1 MKSLTA
7 FMAENALNQGIVKF
21 AVSPRFVDPDT
32 KEPMEWELKPITS
45 GEDEELKKS
54 CMHNVQII
62 GRKNQYERQ
71 LNMNKYLAALAV
83 KCTVFPDLHN
93 AELQDS
99 YKVKGAEALLQTMLL
114 AGEYADLL
122 VKIQEIC
129 GFTET
134 FEELVD
140 EAKN

>member
-1 MKSLTA
+1 MKTLSA
-7 FMAENALNQGIVKF
+7 FFAENALNQEIVKY
-21 AVSPRFVDPDT
+21 AVSPRFVDPET
-32 KEPMEWELKPITS
+32 KEPIEWELQPITS
-45 GEDEELKKS
+45 GEDEEIRKD
-54 CMHNVQII
+54 CMKTVQVI

-71 LNMNKYLAALAV
+71 LNMDKYMTALAV
-83 KCTVFPDLHN
+83 RCVTFPDLHN

-99 YKVKGAEALLQTMLL
+99 YKVKGADALLNKMLL
-114 AGEYADLL
+114 AGEKSDLL

-134 FEELVD
+134 FDDLVD